1 MEINAVF
8 EPQKEGGYTAYI
20 PALPGCVSEGDTL
33 KEAKENLL
41 DALQGYLL
49 VGNKRSMEIARKAK
63 ENRGSLWIIESPG
76 GCRTRRVTPERQVRF
91 SAP

>member
-33 KEAKENLL
+33 NEAKENLL

-49 VGNKRSMEIARKAK
+49 VANKRSLEIARKANGRAVALK
-63 ENRGSLWIIESPG
+63 
-76 GCRTRRVTPERQVRF
+76 V
-91 SAP
+91 